1 MMCTQNTGAPNMDE
15 LRAYAVEG
23 CRARKIEASD
33 SELDQSARW
42 LARVASVVASMPMAE
57 PAVAVEASQPTNAD
71 DFEDVLRE
79 CASA

>member
-1 MMCTQNTGAPNMDE
+1 MDE

-42 LARVASVVASMPMAE
+42 LARVASVVMPAQAGGE
-57 PAVAVEASQPTNAD
+57 TGAPAGALAFDA
-71 DFEDVLRE
+71 VLRE
-79 CASA
+79 CAGA